1 VGTIIVDQQW
11 RHTGALK
18 HSENRYL
25 NEQIR
30 HTSFFF
36 EMDMAQVKTLVATGL
51 DARVAARLVGKEVN
65 ERCRFIGR
73 AEFIQFAET
82 IQNYSIEESVQNLL
96 ISYNE
101 AEGFVPG
108 LLMYR
113 QFLEQT
119 TAARIVVP
127 DVSIREGLLIDLA
140 SGVDPTLYDEFFSQI
155 IASAANLGK
164 KYHYD
169 EEHSRAVADL
179 ALILFDALVHEHGMS
194 KHERRLLEVA
204 AILHDI
210 GMFIGAAEHHKHG
223 GYIVAH
229 SDVFGLQREELD
241 MVASVI
247 RYHRGEAPVETD
259 IAYRALQRSERI
271 LVLKLASILRVA
283 DALDRGHSHQ
293 IKYLVV
299 EHKPESIVLHTQG
312 NRDLSLERTGLEEK
326 ADLFQDVFGYK
337 VVLV

>member
-1 VGTIIVDQQW
+1 
-11 RHTGALK
+11 
-18 HSENRYL
+18 
-25 NEQIR
+25 
-30 HTSFFF
+30 
-36 EMDMAQVKTLVATGL
+36 MDMAQVKTLVATGL

-65 ERCRFIGR
+65 EWCRFIGR
-73 AEFIQFAET
+73 AEFIQFVET

-140 SGVDPTLYDEFFSQI
+140 SGIDPALYDEFFSQI

-179 ALILFDALVHEHGMS
+179 ALILFDALIPEHGMS
-194 KHERRLLEVA
+194 KRERRLLEVA

-210 GMFIGAAEHHKHG
+210 GMFIGAAGHHKHG